1 MQTFIYMLTFWCV
14 GGTLIL
20 IVDRFE
26 PDRQLAF
33 VLEFVVL
40 ALGVAAIARRL
51 LSIFLLH
58 FSTFRSSAG
67 LHGATLA

>member
-40 ALGVAAIARRL
+40 ALGFAAIARRL
-51 LSIFLLH
+51 LS
-58 FSTFRSSAG
+58 
-67 LHGATLA
+67 

>member
-40 ALGVAAIARRL
+40 ALGVAAIAKRL
-51 LSIFLLH
+51 
-58 FSTFRSSAG
+58 FS
-67 LHGATLA
+67 

>member
-1 MQTFIYMLTFWCV
+1 MCRASPSPSASSTAFVISSTNSQTFIYMLTFWCV

-51 LSIFLLH
+51 LS
-58 FSTFRSSAG
+58 
-67 LHGATLA
+67 